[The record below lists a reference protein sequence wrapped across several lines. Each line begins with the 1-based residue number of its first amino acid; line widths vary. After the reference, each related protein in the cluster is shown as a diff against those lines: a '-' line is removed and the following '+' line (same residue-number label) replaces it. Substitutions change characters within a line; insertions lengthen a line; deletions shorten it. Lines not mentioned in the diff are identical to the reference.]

1 MRPKAKL
8 SPTDVA
14 KAISA
19 RTGLSPKMARTVIDA
34 YVDIVKEALMAQVE
48 VPFGRFCIFSWT
60 QYQPKKDFVN
70 WDYRTHAMTEP
81 HDTPGYQKTSVRVSS
96 EWQKKL
102 KEATLFFDGE
112 ENPVGFE
119 KMYGIPEQ
127 TDLEDEEEENDE
139 LQIDDDD
146 E

>member
-1 MRPKAKL
+1 MRPKARL
-8 SPTDVA
+8 SPTEVA

-34 YVDIVKEALMAQVE
+34 YIEIVKEGMLAQVE
-48 VPFGRFCIFSWT
+48 VPLGRFCIFTWT
-60 QYQPKKDFVN
+60 QYQPKKDFTN
-70 WDYRTHAMTEP
+70 WDYRTQSMTEP
-81 HDTPGYQKTSVRVSS
+81 HDTIGYQKTNARISK
-96 EWQKKL
+96 EWQKRL
-102 KEATLFFDGE
+102 KDATAFHNGE

-139 LQIDDDD
+139 LQVDDDD